1 MRRSTATRAAFRNSF
16 QSTHPLRGATRS
28 WSWSRRATSFQSTHP
43 LRGATARRICYAKI
57 YQISIHAPL
66 AGCDQHGQHPG
77 DGARQIS
84 IHAPLAGCDIVLSV
98 SFFLCRISIHA
109 PLAGCD
115 IFGAPLRRGSHSF
128 QSTHPLRGATAD
140 DLARIR
146 DIIISIHAPL
156 AGCDQRIRVRGLDR
170 AVISIHAPLAGC
182 DSGGRPQ
189 TTGHYTFQST
199 HPLRGATDAAR
210 FVRDTAGIS
219 IHAPLAGCD
228 SKSAQKNAALL
239 RKRYKYKAF
248 VCKKC
253 TSGDLTGAYSSKNT
267 LYSGANCSENPC
279 ALSVRTH
286 RISGPSTSNPGLM
299 PKCSILERYFSP
311 R

>member
-1 MRRSTATRAAFRNSF
+1 MISIHAPLAGCDSSRSVSVPALVRPF
-16 QSTHPLRGATRS
+16 QSTHPLRGATPAEMQGEHNYIISIHAPLAGCDVNGRLHTQNS
-28 WSWSRRATSFQSTHP
+28 AKFQSTHPLRGATDGRILYVNKIKFQSTHP
-43 LRGATARRICYAKI
+43 LRGATALTYDFETT
-57 YQISIHAPL
+57 YTISIHAPL
-66 AGCDQHGQHPG
+66 AGCD
-77 DGARQIS
+77 DV
-84 IHAPLAGCDIVLSV
+84 DI
-98 SFFLCRISIHA
+98 
-109 PLAGCD
+109 
-115 IFGAPLRRGSHSF
+115 
-128 QSTHPLRGATAD
+128 D
-140 DLARIR
+140 DLQ
-146 DIIISIHAPL
+146 D
-156 AGCDQRIRVRGLDR
+156 CVD
-170 AVISIHAPLAGC
+170 ISIHAPLAGC
-182 DSGGRPQ
+182 DSRNHAPPCAAAA
-189 TTGHYTFQST
+189 FQST
-199 HPLRGATDAAR
+199 HPLRGATVFAAQKIKADR
-210 FVRDTAGIS
+210 IS

-239 RKRYKYKAF
+239 RKRYKYKLF

>member
-1 MRRSTATRAAFRNSF
+1 MGLSFAAPLVGRDMHWWTFIGYYMISIHAPLAGCDRTGRPRPAHISHFNPRTPCGVRRVRDLLLRLRQIDFNPRTPCGVRPQGAHFSFQRQDFNPRTPCGVRLIHEVDGLLRDKF
-16 QSTHPLRGATRS
+16 QSTHPLRGATKNFCS
-28 WSWSRRATSFQSTHP
+28 SRHR
-43 LRGATARRICYAKI
+43 KN
-57 YQISIHAPL
+57 
-66 AGCDQHGQHPG
+66 
-77 DGARQIS
+77 
-84 IHAPLAGCDIVLSV
+84 
-98 SFFLCRISIHA
+98 
-109 PLAGCD
+109 
-115 IFGAPLRRGSHSF
+115 
-128 QSTHPLRGATAD
+128 
-140 DLARIR
+140 
-146 DIIISIHAPL
+146 
-156 AGCDQRIRVRGLDR
+156 
-170 AVISIHAPLAGC
+170 
-182 DSGGRPQ
+182 
-189 TTGHYTFQST
+189 
-199 HPLRGATDAAR
+199 
-210 FVRDTAGIS
+210 IS

-239 RKRYKYKAF
+239 RKRYKYKFF

>member
-1 MRRSTATRAAFRNSF
+1 MRRFLAVIDCWTSTF
-16 QSTHPLRGATRS
+16 QSTHPLRGATFLCNAGHS
-28 WSWSRRATSFQSTHP
+28 AHSEFQSTHP
-43 LRGATARRICYAKI
+43 LRGATNGREIPLFTGI
-57 YQISIHAPL
+57 FISIHAPL
-66 AGCDQHGQHPG
+66 AGCDKY
-77 DGARQIS
+77 
-84 IHAPLAGCDIVLSV
+84 
-98 SFFLCRISIHA
+98 SFRCASRRCRISIHA

-115 IFGAPLRRGSHSF
+115 DTSSACSSTGASNFNPRTPCGVRPGAGQRRH
-128 QSTHPLRGATAD
+128 QEH
-140 DLARIR
+140 
-146 DIIISIHAPL
+146 
-156 AGCDQRIRVRGLDR
+156 Q
-170 AVISIHAPLAGC
+170 ISIHAPLAGC
-182 DSGGRPQ
+182 DSK
-189 TTGHYTFQST
+189 
-199 HPLRGATDAAR
+199 GAR
-210 FVRDTAGIS
+210 IEHLLVIS

-239 RKRYKYKAF
+239 RKRYKYKLF